1 MCTMGRDSAQVRS
14 GLQVVSRTGYVG
26 ARSRR
31 NNCNGG
37 DDLEPGSAG
46 VRAASPRCRLRG
58 DARQGEARRWD
69 AYGLGCWAGFQTE
82 VRTGSREEGEKE
94 GPGESESSGV

>member
-14 GLQVVSRTGYVG
+14 GLQVVSRTGCVG

-31 NNCNGG
+31 NNCNGD

-58 DARQGEARRWD
+58 DARQGEARRGDGMRMAWV
-69 AYGLGCWAGFQTE
+69 AGLGSK
-82 VRTGSREEGEKE
+82 RR
-94 GPGESESSGV
+94 